1 AAITLNIVTMTL
13 AFAVG
18 WLAGLS
24 QAQKITVSIEAG
36 IQNGTLALG
45 ITLGL
50 LDSPHIAMPSVIY
63 CLFMFLSGALMIAW
77 FGRRKTA

>member
-1 AAITLNIVTMTL
+1 MTL

-18 WLAGLS
+18 WLAALPL
-24 QAQKITVSIEAG
+24 AQRITISIEAG

-50 LDSPHIAMPSVIY
+50 LESPHIAMPSVVY
-63 CLFMFLSGALMIAW
+63 CLFMFFTGGLAIAW

>member
-1 AAITLNIVTMTL
+1 VTMTL
-13 AFAVG
+13 AFVAG

-50 LDSPHIAMPSVIY
+50 LDSPHIAMPSVVY
-63 CLFMFLSGALMIAW
+63 CLFMFATGGLMIAV
-77 FGRRKTA
+77 FGRRRAS